1 MILDTIFRW
10 IWIALAFCISAFTAV
25 LSLFI
30 LGTLWA
36 GGALREFAQTQGDEF
51 IWYGSDAFGTVF
63 FVSAVA
69 PALTAL
75 PGIIA
80 ILVGELFHIR
90 SGLYYTL
97 AGGASLAAIPFLA
110 STGAPGKLYNL
121 HEEMAFLIMPIGM
134 FAHGLIWGVI
144 VYRINRLMSVIK

>member
-51 IWYGSDAFGTVF
+51 IWYGSDAFGAVF

-110 STGAPGKLYNL
+110 STGAPGETATLPAAEY
-121 HEEMAFLIMPIGM
+121 MTVFAASGFL
-134 FAHGLIWGVI
+134 AGLIYWLLAG
-144 VYRINRLMSVIK
+144 RKA